1 MPYAVMLLLTLQAVA
16 PAVELKQKTSD
27 AYASYVSAAEQQ
39 IDTELKSAD
48 FFWGNVPPQ
57 EEKLR
62 SGDVLI
68 LKASLPSDKTAKI
81 PDGLAHYWSGFVFVP
96 KVSLDR
102 LLTFLEDYDH
112 HQDYYKPEVAR
123 SKLLRRDGDHF
134 VAYLRFVKKK
144 VITVVLD
151 TEHDVRYVRL
161 DQNRAHSRSHTTRIN
176 EVESQ
181 NEANER
187 LKPEGQGGG
196 YLWRMDTYWRFLEKD
211 GGVYVRCDALSL
223 TRDVPTGLGWLI
235 GPFITSIPKDSLL
248 HTLNSTRSALAK
260 P

>member
-1 MPYAVMLLLTLQAVA
+1 MPYVLMLLLALQAVA

-27 AYASYVSAAEQQ
+27 AYASYVTAAEQQ
-39 IDTELKSAD
+39 IDTELKSND
-48 FFWGNVPPQ
+48 FFWGNVPAQ
-57 EEKLR
+57 EGKLR

-68 LKASLPSDKTAKI
+68 QKASLASDKTAKI
-81 PDGLAHYWSGFVFVP
+81 PDGLAHYWSGFVFLP
-96 KVSLDR
+96 KVNLDR

-112 HQDYYKPEVAR
+112 RQDYYKPEVAR

-144 VITVVLD
+144 LITVVLD
-151 TEHDVRYVRL
+151 TEHDVRYFRV
-161 DQNRAHSRSHTTRIN
+161 DQKRAHSRSHTTRIN
-176 EVESQ
+176 EVESP

-187 LKPEGQGGG
+187 QKPEGQGGG

-211 GGVYVRCDALSL
+211 NGVYVRCDALSL
-223 TRDVPTGLGWLI
+223 TRDVPTGLGWMI
-235 GPFITSIPKDSLL
+235 RPFITSIPKDSLL
-248 HTLNSTRSALAK
+248 HTLNSTRTALAK